1 MADPSNIDNLTR
13 GDSINQ
19 SFGEFKY
26 NQELSRILKELDID
40 PEEVCLSGSVS
51 FAVRNIR
58 SNNDI
63 DIITNRDTI
72 RSSDLPKFCDIT
84 RNSFEMIGV
93 SDDQILQ
100 DPRYHDI
107 INGFKII
114 RPELVFSY
122 KKYHERPKD
131 KRDLELL
138 QEYAFDNPD
147 DWNWELVTYQ
157 GERRFSPSSSES
169 IPEKTISSLRKQGI
183 RKTAA
188 KGYEQYLQNRLQDIL
203 NSLFLLY
210 SPYSLQDELT
220 MKMPVD
226 ELLAREQ
233 RFLPLEESA
242 ILSEYIMFRALYN
255 QKGGE
260 RSKEEFVEDIA
271 ESAGISL
278 DVQKICVP
286 ISWSGR
292 VTDPT
297 QFAAALFL
305 GMHEVEVEIRRSRTD
320 PELNQWVEEKELSGQ
335 LSRNEARLEM
345 LRTYGL
351 LFYAILWPAVEEY
364 FDEIE
369 GDIAERNNTSILR
382 SEEITFGEES
392 EFAEFVWDIYI
403 PAANPDWSTR
413 KKIHKLRDEADI
425 IRVLEIEVDSVAHGD
440 DVQGTVNSLKNEI
453 RDEFRHT
460 IDEYFHDI
468 IIHMGDSYEE
478 NRYIL
483 WLLRQLEV
491 SPFGDTDSSEL
502 EPIVPGSLDIHG

>member
-1 MADPSNIDNLTR
+1 MTR
-13 GDSINQ
+13 GDDLNQ
-19 SFGEFKY
+19 SLGGFQY
-26 NQELSRILKELDID
+26 DQELNHILKEYDID

-51 FAVRNIR
+51 FSVRNIR
-58 SNNDI
+58 SNKDI

-122 KKYHERPKD
+122 KKYHERSKD
-131 KRDLELL
+131 KLDLELL

-157 GERRFSPSSSES
+157 GERRFSPSSSGS
-169 IPEKTISSLRKQGI
+169 IVSSLRKQGI
-183 RKTAA
+183 RKTAT
-188 KGYEQYLQNRLQDIL
+188 KGYEQYLQNRLRDIL

-210 SPYSLQDELT
+210 TPYSPQDELT

-226 ELLAREQ
+226 ELLARER

-242 ILSEYIMFRALYN
+242 ILSEYIIFRALYN

-271 ESAGISL
+271 ESVGITL

-286 ISWSGR
+286 ISWTGR

-305 GMHEVEVEIRRSRTD
+305 RMHEVEVEIRRSRTD
-320 PELNQWVEEKELSGQ
+320 PGLNQWVGEKELPGQ
-335 LSRNEARLEM
+335 LSRNEARLEI

-351 LFYAILWPAVEEY
+351 LFYGILWSAVEEY

-425 IRVLEIEVDSVAHGD
+425 IRVLEIEVDSVADGD
-440 DVQGTVNSLKNEI
+440 VVQGTVNSLKNEI

-460 IDEYFHDI
+460 FDQYFHDI

-483 WLLRQLEV
+483 WLLRKLEV

-502 EPIVPGSLDIHG
+502 KPIVPGSLDIHG